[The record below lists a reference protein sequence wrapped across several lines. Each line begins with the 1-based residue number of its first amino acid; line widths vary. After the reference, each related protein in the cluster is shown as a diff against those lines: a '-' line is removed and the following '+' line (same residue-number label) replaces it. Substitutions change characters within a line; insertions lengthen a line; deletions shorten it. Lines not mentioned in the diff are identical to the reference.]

1 MCYLLSSILSI
12 CGQGGR
18 LGPNH
23 DNVRP
28 PSLSRARN
36 DNHRHFVSRSQSP
49 APGQGNQSHQRGSNQ
64 DADMKALYLILS
76 VVGNFHMG
84 KKKSAPV
91 PWIWV

>member
-28 PSLSRARN
+28 QWLSRARN
-36 DNHRHFVSRSQSP
+36 DNHRHFVSRSHQSVTRT
-49 APGQGNQSHQRGSNQ
+49 QGNQSQRGSYQ
-64 DADMKALYLILS
+64 DEDMKALYLILS
-76 VVGNFHMG
+76 VVGNFHLG
-84 KKKSAPV
+84 KKNSAPR
-91 PWIWV
+91 IWV